1 MLTRITEGHRTAR
14 SLARKSKFL
23 LTVFASL
30 LLSAPFLSAQNGSG
44 IGAYDLKSPADLA
57 LSFDYNGSGAAD
69 HLIFYR
75 PGTGVIYILANTNGT
90 WTTVFSSTQG
100 IGGYDLKSPADRII
114 AFDYS
119 GKGYKDHLVCYRPGT
134 GIVQIL
140 ANSNGVFTPVYQ
152 GISGIGSFDM
162 RSTADRLLAYDFN
175 GNGLSNYLVAYR
187 PGTGVVHIL
196 QNTNGNFV
204 PVYQGSNGIGGFD
217 LLSTSDRIIAFD
229 YYGIGVADHLV
240 AYRPGSGVI
249 FVLRNANGFFYQE
262 SASMTGLGSYDLASP
277 TDVLLPIDYNG
288 SGNLDHILA
297 YRPGTGVAYILGLS
311 YFQFTTVFQSSHGIG
326 DYDLM
331 STTDRITTY
340 DYNGL
345 GVQTNLV
352 LYRPGTGAIA
362 VMANTNGTFSSLYQ
376 SF

>member
-1 MLTRITEGHRTAR
+1 MLTRITEGHRKAR
-14 SLARKSKFL
+14 SLAQKSRFL

-30 LLSAPFLSAQNGSG
+30 LLSAPFLSAQNGTG
-44 IGAYDLKSPADLA
+44 IGDYDLKSPADLA
-57 LSFDYNGSGAAD
+57 LSFDYNGTGAAD

-75 PGTGVIYILANTNGT
+75 PGTGVVYILANTNNT

-100 IGGYDLKSPADRII
+100 IGGYDLKSPDDRII

-119 GKGYKDHLVCYRPGT
+119 GTGYKDHLVCYRPGT

-140 ANSNGVFTPVYQ
+140 ANTNGVFAPVYQ
-152 GISGIGSFDM
+152 GVSGIGSFDM
-162 RSTADRLLAYDFN
+162 RSTADQLLAYDFN

-196 QNTNGNFV
+196 QNTNGTFA
-204 PVYQGSNGIGGFD
+204 PVYEGTNGIGGFD

-229 YYGIGVADHLV
+229 YYGTGVADHLI
-240 AYRPGSGVI
+240 AYRPGSGVVY
-249 FVLRNANGFFYQE
+249 VLRNADGFFYQE
-262 SASMTGLGSYDLASP
+262 STSTTGIGSYDLASP

-331 STTDRITTY
+331 STSDQITTY
-340 DYNGL
+340 DYNSL
-345 GVQTNLV
+345 GVQSNLV